1 LLGYGNSAKPSICD
15 LKGLVNFFNKPIS
28 ILLHEW
34 SLAVCGIRWHFG
46 SKKLGF
52 LLFLL
57 TEVLSL
63 VSSLLDESRL
73 TREIAP

>member
-1 LLGYGNSAKPSICD
+1 LESQQADLDFAPSVVAGS
-15 LKGLVNFFNKPIS
+15 LW
-28 ILLHEW
+28 H
-34 SLAVCGIRWHFG
+34 SLAFRV
-46 SKKLGF
+46 KKAWVPAF
-52 LLFLL
+52 PL